1 MRIVE
6 RIPAHYEAQEVEF
19 GKSYKWCPEQV
30 VVECGECKKR
40 ITLYRSKLLSSVVTC
55 GCGARSTAN
64 VREELIAEQLA
75 EDERLHP
82 WRYWH
87 TSKDTGLPF

>member
-40 ITLYRSKLLSSVVTC
+40 ITSIGQSFSLPSSPADAVQ
-55 GCGARSTAN
+55 G
-64 VREELIAEQLA
+64 VR
-75 EDERLHP
+75 R
-82 WRYWH
+82 
-87 TSKDTGLPF
+87 TSGKN